1 MPPEPTGQSQFIDLS
16 GPGSNDLSLLN
27 SMQPTQRELRAIRIL
42 LGVIYNELC
51 GKDIDISEFTALE
64 ALEG

>member
-1 MPPEPTGQSQFIDLS
+1 MPEANVVSAFVDLS

-27 SMQPTQRELRAIRIL
+27 SMQPVQRELRAIRIL
-42 LGVIYNELC
+42 LGFMYNEMS
-51 GKDIDISEFTALE
+51 GKDVDITEFTGLE

>member
-1 MPPEPTGQSQFIDLS
+1 MTEPTGQSQFIDLS

-27 SMQPTQRELRAIRIL
+27 AMTPVSRELRTIRIL
-42 LGVIYNELC
+42 LAFILQEMSGRDV
-51 GKDIDISEFTALE
+51 DITEFTALE